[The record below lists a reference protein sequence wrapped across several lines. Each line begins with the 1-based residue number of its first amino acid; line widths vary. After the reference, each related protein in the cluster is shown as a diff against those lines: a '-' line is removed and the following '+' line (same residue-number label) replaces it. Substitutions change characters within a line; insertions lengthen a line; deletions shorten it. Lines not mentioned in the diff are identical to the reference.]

1 MCPQALLKSAP
12 HGQNSA
18 RIWEA
23 STYMHQYDQYHILC
37 IAIIIC
43 TFISLLVRWCK

>member
-12 HGQNSA
+12 HGQTSA

-37 IAIIIC
+37 IAIIVDLH
-43 TFISLLVRWCK
+43 FHLAFSSLV